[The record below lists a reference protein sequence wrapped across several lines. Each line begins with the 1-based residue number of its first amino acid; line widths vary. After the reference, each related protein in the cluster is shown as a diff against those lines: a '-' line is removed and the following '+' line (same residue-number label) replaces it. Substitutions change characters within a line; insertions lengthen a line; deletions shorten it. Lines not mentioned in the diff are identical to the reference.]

1 MDGSWNIQEGATMS
15 FDVGRPQGAT
25 VSQLTPRIR
34 TDKPVADTGGFAQV
48 YDLAKVRRGAPE
60 VPTAVWD
67 EVDRAASIAAD
78 LEATGRTI
86 RFSDPD
92 EGGRVRA
99 ELCDHNGTV
108 LRPIS
113 LGEIVSIGS
122 TEPPTAA

>member
-1 MDGSWNIQEGATMS
+1 MS

-34 TDKPVADTGGFAQV
+34 TGQPVQDTGGFAQV
-48 YDLAKVRRGAPE
+48 YDLAKVRRGAPD
-60 VPTAVWD
+60 VPAGVWD
-67 EVDRAASIAAD
+67 EVDRAANIAAD
-78 LEATGRTI
+78 LEAMGRTI
-86 RFSDPD
+86 RFSEPD

-99 ELCDHNGTV
+99 ELCDHNGNV